1 MLFLAIV
8 LDKRFFLWY
17 YVRTSR
23 HIITEYLSKNG
34 IWFHHSVSTHESA
47 EKDVLRPESHQLCEI
62 ILLLSGSVKYKVEG
76 QYCKLSPLDAI
87 VIQPNQ
93 LHSREID
100 TSIPYERMV
109 LHFAPDLLP
118 SLADLSLT
126 ENFNS
131 SFLPQVLPK
140 KIIEKTNFIELMR
153 GCEQLCK
160 HQNRYTD
167 LRFIG
172 MIMQVIETLNEIIL
186 TMNEEHRAPPTK
198 VDRISHACIQYA
210 NKHLC
215 EKKKLREKLKND

>member
-1 MLFLAIV
+1 M
-8 LDKRFFLWY
+8 
-17 YVRTSR
+17 SR

-34 IWFHHSVSTHESA
+34 IRFHHSVSTHESVK
-47 EKDVLRPESHQLCEI
+47 KDVLRPESHQLCEI

-87 VIQPNQ
+87 VIQPSQ

-100 TSIPYERMV
+100 PSVPYERMM

-160 HQNRYTD
+160 HQNLYTD

-186 TMNEEHRAPPTK
+186 TMDEQHRAPPTK
-198 VDRISHACIQYA
+198 VDRISHACIQYV

>member
-1 MLFLAIV
+1 M
-8 LDKRFFLWY
+8 
-17 YVRTSR
+17 SR

-34 IWFHHSVSTHESA
+34 IRFHHSVSIHESV

-118 SLADLSLT
+118 SLADLSLM

-140 KIIEKTNFIELMR
+140 KIIENTNFIELMR

-186 TMNEEHRAPPTK
+186 TMDEEHRAPPTK
-198 VDRISHACIQYA
+198 VDRISHACIQYV

>member
-1 MLFLAIV
+1 
-8 LDKRFFLWY
+8 
-17 YVRTSR
+17 
-23 HIITEYLSKNG
+23 
-34 IWFHHSVSTHESA
+34 
-47 EKDVLRPESHQLCEI
+47 
-62 ILLLSGSVKYKVEG
+62 
-76 QYCKLSPLDAI
+76 
-87 VIQPNQ
+87 
-93 LHSREID
+93 
-100 TSIPYERMV
+100 MV

-140 KIIEKTNFIELMR
+140 KIIEKTNFIELMT

-186 TMNEEHRAPPTK
+186 TMDEEHRAPPTK
-198 VDRISHACIQYA
+198 VNRISHACIQYV